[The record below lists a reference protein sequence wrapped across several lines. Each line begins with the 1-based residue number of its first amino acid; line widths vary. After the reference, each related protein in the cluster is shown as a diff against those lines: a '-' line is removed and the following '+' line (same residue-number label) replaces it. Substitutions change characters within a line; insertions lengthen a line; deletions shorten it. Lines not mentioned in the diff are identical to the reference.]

1 MNNSYDYIIVGSGAG
16 GCAAAYRL
24 VKAGKQVLLIEK
36 GESLPTDG
44 STLDLQKVIRH
55 GVFKSKEPWLDKR
68 GRQFVPEEY
77 FNIGG
82 KTKWYGAA
90 LLRYG
95 AHEFE
100 ADTEFQCLPWPIS
113 YQDLAPY
120 YDEAETLLG
129 VRHFEI
135 EPDLRVIVDRIA
147 RQRTGWQVKPLP
159 LGLAAEIL
167 DHAEEARHFDGFA
180 SVKGLKAEGEGALL
194 RRLHGHDNLTIITGQ
209 PVRMLQGDYQAPRRI
224 VGVTLADGRRFNGRT
239 VLLAAGAMH
248 SPRLLQSY
256 LATSGLAK
264 QLPNYHLIGSYF
276 KRHLLTALLAVS
288 GSRKTDL
295 VRKTALLLHEKFP
308 HSSIQPLGFDGE
320 LIATLLPPFTPRAV
334 AQTFGERS
342 YGFFLQTEEGS
353 HGHNRVIAAADGD
366 GEKGA
371 KDYPSLHYDPTL
383 LPRATTEHRQLVR
396 SFRRALF
403 SAGYASFVKAIPLAG
418 TAHACGTMVA
428 GNDAKQSVV
437 DGSGKVHGMENLYV
451 VDGSVLPRVSRV
463 NPSLSI
469 YAWAL
474 RVAHQLSTRGHSYEK
489 ASSGVDTVRA

>member
-1 MNNSYDYIIVGSGAG
+1 MNNSYDYIIAGSGAG

-36 GESLPTDG
+36 GEDLPTDG
-44 STLDLQKVIRH
+44 STLDLQKVIRQ

-77 FNIGG
+77 FNVGG

-100 ADTEFQCLPWPIS
+100 SEPEFQCLSWPIS
-113 YQDLAPY
+113 YQHLAPY
-120 YDEAETLLG
+120 YEEAETLLG

-135 EPDLRVIVDRIA
+135 EPDLRVIVDRIG
-147 RQRTGWQVKPLP
+147 RQRSGWQVEPLP
-159 LGLAAEIL
+159 LGLSSEIL

-180 SVKGLKAEGEGALL
+180 SVKGLKAEGHSALL
-194 RRLHGHDNLTIITGQ
+194 QRLRGHDNLTILTGQ
-209 PVRMLQGDYQAPRRI
+209 PVHTLQGDYQAPRRI
-224 VGVTLADGRRFNGRT
+224 AGVALADGRRFKGRT

-256 LATSGLAK
+256 LTTSGLAK
-264 QLPNYHLIGSYF
+264 QLPSYHLIGSYF
-276 KRHLLTALLAVS
+276 KRHLLTALLALS
-288 GSRKTDL
+288 RSRKTDL

-320 LIATLLPPFTPRAV
+320 LIATLLPAFVPQAV
-334 AQTFGERS
+334 AQAFGQRS

-353 HGHNRVIAAADGD
+353 HAHNRVIAGSNGNDGS
-366 GEKGA
+366 GA
-371 KDYPSLHYDPTL
+371 KGYPSLHYDPML
-383 LPRATTEHRQLVR
+383 LPRAAIEHRQLVR

-403 SAGYASFVKAIPLAG
+403 NAGYASFVKAIPLAG

-428 GNDAKQSVV
+428 GNDARQSVV

-474 RVAHQLSTRGHSYEK
+474 RIAHQLSTRGQSYEK
-489 ASSGVDTVRA
+489 ASSRADTVRA

>member
-36 GESLPTDG
+36 GEDLPTDG
-44 STLDLQKVIRH
+44 STLDLQKVIRQ

-77 FNIGG
+77 FNVGG

-100 ADTEFQCLPWPIS
+100 AEAEFQCLPWPIS

-120 YDEAETLLG
+120 YEEAETLLA
-129 VRHFEI
+129 VRHFDI
-135 EPDLRVIVDRIA
+135 EPDLRVIVDRIT
-147 RQRTGWQVKPLP
+147 RQRSGWRVEPLP

-167 DHAEEARHFDGFA
+167 HNAEEARHFDGFA
-180 SVKGLKAEGEGALL
+180 SVKGLKAEGESALL
-194 RRLHGHDNLTIITGQ
+194 QRLHGHHNLTIVTGQ
-209 PVRMLQGDYQAPRRI
+209 AVRTLQGDYQAPRRI
-224 VGVTLADGRRFNGRT
+224 VGVALADGRRFNGRT

-248 SPRLLQSY
+248 SPRLLQGY
-256 LATSGLAK
+256 LASSGLAK

-276 KRHLLTALLAVS
+276 KRHLLTALLALS

-320 LIATLLPPFTPRAV
+320 LIATLLPSFVPQAI
-334 AQTFGERS
+334 AQAFGQRS

-353 HGHNRVIAAADGD
+353 HEHNRVVAGPN
-366 GEKGA
+366 GNGGHGA
-371 KDYPSLHYDPTL
+371 KGYPSLHYDATL

-396 SFRRALF
+396 GFRRALLN
-403 SAGYASFVKAIPLAG
+403 AGYVSFVKAIPLAG

-428 GNDAKQSVV
+428 GNDATQSVV

-474 RVAHQLSTRGHSYEK
+474 RVAHQLSTRGQSYEK
-489 ASSGVDTVRA
+489 ASSRGDTVRA

>member
-36 GESLPTDG
+36 GETLPTDG
-44 STLDLQKVIRH
+44 STLDLQKVIRQ
-55 GVFKSKEPWLDKR
+55 GVFKSQEPWLDKH

-77 FNIGG
+77 FNVGG

-100 ADTEFQCLPWPIS
+100 AEPEFQCLPWPIS
-113 YQDLAPY
+113 YQDLTPY
-120 YDEAETLLG
+120 YEEAETLLG

-147 RQRTGWQVKPLP
+147 RQRGGWQVEPLP

-167 DHAEEARHFDGFA
+167 DHAEEAKHFDGFA
-180 SVKGLKAEGEGALL
+180 SVKGFKAEGHSALL
-194 RRLHGHDNLTIITGQ
+194 QRLHGHENLTIITGQ
-209 PVRMLQGDYQAPRRI
+209 PVRTLQGDYQAPRRI
-224 VGVTLADGRRFNGRT
+224 VGVALADGRRFNGRT
-239 VLLAAGAMH
+239 MLLAAGAMH
-248 SPRLLQSY
+248 SPRLLQGY
-256 LATSGLAK
+256 LTSSGLAK
-264 QLPNYHLIGSYF
+264 QLPNYHVIGSYF
-276 KRHLLTALLAVS
+276 KRHLLTALLALS
-288 GSRKTDL
+288 RSRKTDL

-320 LIATLLPPFTPRAV
+320 LIATLLPPFVPAAV
-334 AQTFGERS
+334 AQAFGQRS

-353 HGHNRVIAAADGD
+353 HEHNRVIAGSN
-366 GEKGA
+366 GNSGHGA
-371 KDYPSLHYDPTL
+371 KGYPSLHYDAKL
-383 LPRATTEHRQLVR
+383 LPRAVVEHRQLVR
-396 SFRRALF
+396 GFRRALL

-428 GNDAKQSVV
+428 GNDARQSVV

-474 RVAHQLSTRGHSYEK
+474 RVAHQLSTRGQSYET
-489 ASSGVDTVRA
+489 ASSRADTVRA

>member
-44 STLDLQKVIRH
+44 STLDLQKVIRQ
-55 GVFKSKEPWLDKR
+55 GVFKSKEPWLDR
-68 GRQFVPEEY
+68 HGRQFVPEEY
-77 FNIGG
+77 FNVGG

-100 ADTEFQCLPWPIS
+100 AEPEFQCLPWPIS

-120 YDEAETLLG
+120 YEEAETLLG
-129 VRHFEI
+129 VRQLEI

-147 RQRTGWQVKPLP
+147 RQRAGWQVEPLP
-159 LGLAAEIL
+159 LGLAVDIL
-167 DHAEEARHFDGFA
+167 DHAEEAKHFDGFA
-180 SVKGLKAEGEGALL
+180 SVKGLKAEGHSALL
-194 RRLHGHDNLTIITGQ
+194 QRLRGHDNLTIITGQ
-209 PVRMLQGDYQAPRRI
+209 AVRTLQGDYQAPRRI
-224 VGVTLADGRRFNGRT
+224 VGVALADGRRFNGHA

-256 LATSGLAK
+256 LASSGLAK
-264 QLPNYHLIGSYF
+264 QLPNHHLIGGYF
-276 KRHLLTALLAVS
+276 KRHLLTALLALS

-295 VRKTALLLHEKFP
+295 LRKTALLLHEKFP

-320 LIATLLPPFTPRAV
+320 LISTLLPPFVPQAA
-334 AQTFGERS
+334 AQAFGQRS

-353 HGHNRVIAAADGD
+353 HERNRVVAGPN
-366 GEKGA
+366 GNGGSGA
-371 KDYPSLHYDPTL
+371 KGYPSLHYDPTL
-383 LPRATTEHRQLVR
+383 LPRAVAEHRQLVR
-396 SFRRALF
+396 GFRRALF
-403 SAGYASFVKAIPLAG
+403 NAGYVSFVKAIPLAG

-428 GNDAKQSVV
+428 GNDARKSVV
-437 DGSGKVHGMENLYV
+437 DGSGKVHDMENLYV

-474 RVAHQLSTRGHSYEK
+474 RVAHRLSTRGQPYEK
-489 ASSGVDTVRA
+489 ASSRADTVRA